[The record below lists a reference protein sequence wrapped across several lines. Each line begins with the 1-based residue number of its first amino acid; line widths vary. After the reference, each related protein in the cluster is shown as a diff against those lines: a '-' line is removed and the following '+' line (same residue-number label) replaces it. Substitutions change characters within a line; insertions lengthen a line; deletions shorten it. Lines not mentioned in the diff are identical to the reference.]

1 MSSED
6 EDLFSDDGTSPPPP
20 REHLRSGSQ
29 LSESQPRVSP
39 LLDLARSD
47 RDRLTLVQSSLSPP
61 HQGLREDLLHL
72 GPDEDDHP
80 RPGRTPERENV
91 SPIEVPDPVS
101 PIFVR
106 SQVQNREAVD
116 SQIHEISDSEDDN
129 ENVVSENQSAEHP
142 QDTIVNI
149 PSVQDHSDEVH
160 QEDTPVL
167 QEVAELVVDA
177 NSSAFDFQDEPST
190 SSSAQMINTASD
202 STKAKKKT
210 KAKKRKAAEA
220 LDEEQNEEGSNCTI
234 CFESWSNSGDHR
246 ISSLKCGHFFG
257 YTCIERWLK
266 GTGASCPNCNE
277 KSTKKDIR
285 VHYVSKLSAIDT
297 GERDRALGDLEK
309 VKGEL
314 RELQLRHTE
323 LQVRLKLQQ
332 EKIDRLE
339 GDNKRF
345 RERGGELPAPS
356 LLRGGAVGGGGV
368 GGRLVYQKKHEV
380 CRPNT
385 DRDKCC
391 RVLAC
396 SEYHGM
402 IVISQP
408 SANPLFPGFGVRRF
422 NMLDQKL
429 GSFVGLGREVVRDL
443 AFHPTTPELLLSCGQ
458 DKVARIT
465 NITSCSEVVKF
476 SCDSEVWACDWAR
489 GGAGSLLYLGTKR
502 SQVLVFDT
510 REPQGDP
517 IVLTFPGTERRPII
531 SLVSVPPCPAAG
543 LHHSGFLVLTLGS
556 LWYWEHN
563 MGDNTFIPHKLQ
575 TPKGAIF
582 WSLEY
587 EPNSRLVLVVCRPS
601 PLSKHLVMELSS
613 TTLPTGRVVTTNIIM
628 ESQGGSYSVR
638 SFLRSSLM
646 VVGDQAETVM
656 LVFSRGTGMGDQ
668 KVIVQEVGTGRI
680 QQELSV
686 GKPVL
691 DIKQATINQQNYLAI
706 LGETELMMYKW
717 SD

>member
-1 MSSED
+1 MSSDE
-6 EDLFSDDGTSPPPP
+6 EDLFSGDSPP
-20 REHLRSGSQ
+20 REHLRS
-29 LSESQPRVSP
+29 ESQPSGSQPRASP
-39 LLDLARSD
+39 LLDLPRTDMD
-47 RDRLTLVQSSLSPP
+47 RQASLLPSSSLLSPP
-61 HQGLREDLLHL
+61 RQGIRDDPLHP
-72 GPDEDDHP
+72 GPDEGEHP
-80 RPGRTPERENV
+80 RPRRTPERENV
-91 SPIEVPDPVS
+91 SPIQAPEPVS
-101 PIFVR
+101 PIIVR
-106 SQVQNREAVD
+106 SQIQSRAAVN
-116 SQIHEISDSEDDN
+116 SQVHEISDSEDDN
-129 ENVVSENQSAEHP
+129 DNVMGENQFVEH
-142 QDTIVNI
+142 QNI
-149 PSVQDHSDEVH
+149 ENNVPAVVQNQIDEVN
-160 QEDTPVL
+160 QDLLDNPVV
-167 QEVAELVVDA
+167 QEVADA
-177 NSSAFDFQDEPST
+177 NSSALDFQGEHST
-190 SSSAQMINTASD
+190 TESAQISD
-202 STKAKKKT
+202 KNRDAIKVKKKS
-210 KAKKRKAAEA
+210 KGKKRKAAEA
-220 LDEEQNEEGSNCTI
+220 LDEDTNEEGSNCTI

-257 YTCIERWLK
+257 YACIEKWLK

-309 VKGEL
+309 VRGEL

-332 EKIDRLE
+332 EKIDKLE
-339 GDNKRF
+339 GENKRF

-356 LLRGGAVGGGGV
+356 LVRGGAVGGGGV

-465 NITSCSEVVKF
+465 NITSCTEVVKF

-502 SQVLVFDT
+502 SQVLVYDT

-517 IVLTFPGTERRPII
+517 IVLAFPGTERRPII
-531 SLVSVPPCPAAG
+531 SLVSVPPCPAVG

-575 TPKGAIF
+575 TPKGALF

-646 VVGDQAETVM
+646 VLGDEAETVM

-717 SD
+717 GD

>member
-1 MSSED
+1 MSAED
-6 EDLFSDDGTSPPPP
+6 ENLFSGDSPP
-20 REHLRSGSQ
+20 REHLRSESL
-29 LSESQPRVSP
+29 LSGSQPRVSP
-39 LLDLARSD
+39 LLDLPRSNIV
-47 RDRLTLVQSSLSPP
+47 RLALHQSLLPP
-61 HQGLREDLLHL
+61 PPAGLREDLVHL
-72 GPDEDDHP
+72 GPDEEEDHP
-80 RPGRTPERENV
+80 RPGRTPEREND

-101 PIFVR
+101 PILGR
-106 SQVQNREAVD
+106 SQVQNRSVLNN
-116 SQIHEISDSEDDN
+116 QIHEISDSEDDN
-129 ENVVSENQSAEHP
+129 DDEESENPSAQHP
-142 QDTIVNI
+142 QDVVNI
-149 PSVQDHSDEVH
+149 PAVQDQNDEVH
-160 QEDTPVL
+160 QDIDDTPVL
-167 QEVAELVVDA
+167 QEVQVEIVVDA
-177 NSSAFDFQDEPST
+177 NASALDFQDEPVT
-190 SSSAQMINTASD
+190 SSSAQITNTTSD
-202 STKAKKKT
+202 STKAKKKI
-210 KAKKRKAAEA
+210 KGKKRKAAEA
-220 LDEEQNEEGSNCTI
+220 LDEDPNEEGSNCTI
-234 CFESWSNSGDHR
+234 CFENWSNSGDHR

-706 LGETELMMYKW
+706 LGETELIMYKW
-717 SD
+717 GD

>member
-1 MSSED
+1 V
-6 EDLFSDDGTSPPPP
+6 DLFSDDPPN
-20 REHLRSGSQ
+20 EQLRSEDGQ
-29 LSESQPRVSP
+29 SESLHVVSP
-39 LLDLARSD
+39 LLDLPRSV
-47 RDRLTLVQSSLSPP
+47 RQGIQLSESRP
-61 HQGLREDLLHL
+61 REEANIYIEE
-72 GPDEDDHP
+72 PA
-80 RPGRTPERENV
+80 PGSPERSQEGANMT
-91 SPIEVPDPVS
+91 PRQVPDPVS
-101 PIFVR
+101 PIFGRLQTQNRGTVE
-106 SQVQNREAVD
+106 SQV
-116 SQIHEISDSEDDN
+116 HEISDSEDDN
-129 ENVVSENQSAEHP
+129 GTEL
-142 QDTIVNI
+142 QDN
-149 PSVQDHSDEVH
+149 SSDEPHHSV
-160 QEDTPVL
+160 EEVVGVIAPVL
-167 QEVAELVVDA
+167 NA
-177 NSSAFDFQDEPST
+177 NSSVLDFEDGPATVPSI
-190 SSSAQMINTASD
+190 SVVSKDMEAS
-202 STKAKKKT
+202 KIKKKS
-210 KAKKRKAAEA
+210 KSKKRKAAEA
-220 LDEEQNEEGSNCTI
+220 LEEEPNEEGSNCTI
-234 CFESWSNSGDHR
+234 CFENWSNSGDHR

-257 YTCIERWLK
+257 YNCIERWLK

-309 VKGEL
+309 VRGEL
-314 RELQLRHTE
+314 RELQLRQTE

-339 GDNKRF
+339 GENKRF
-345 RERGGELPAPS
+345 REGGVELPPLS
-356 LLRGGAVGGGGV
+356 QSSSRGAAAGV
-368 GGRLVYQKKHEV
+368 GVQGRLVYQKRHEV
-380 CRPNT
+380 CRPNS

-429 GSFVGLGREVVRDL
+429 GSFVGLGKEIVRDL

-458 DKVARIT
+458 DKMARIT
-465 NITSCSEVVKF
+465 NITSCSEVVRF
-476 SCDSEVWACDWAR
+476 NCDSEVWACDWAM
-489 GGAGSLLYLGTKR
+489 GGTGSLLYLGTKR
-502 SQVLVFDT
+502 SQVLVHDT
-510 REPQGDP
+510 REPEGEP
-517 IVLTFPGTERRPII
+517 IVLSFPGTERRPII

-563 MGDNTFIPHKLQ
+563 MGDNTFIPHKLP
-575 TPKGAIF
+575 TPKGALF

-587 EPNSRLVLVVCRPS
+587 EPKSRLVLVVCRPS

-613 TTLPTGRVVTTNIIM
+613 TTLPTGRVVTSNTIM
-628 ESQGGSYSVR
+628 ESQGGSYSTR
-638 SFLRSSLM
+638 SFLRSSLF
-646 VVGDQAETVM
+646 VIGDQTETVM
-656 LVFSRGTGMGDQ
+656 LVFSRGTGLGDQ

-691 DIKQATINQQNYLAI
+691 DIKQANINQQNYLAI
-706 LGETELMMYKW
+706 LGETELIMYKW
-717 SD
+717 GD